1 MTVDDAGR
9 LVLVPGVRYLSNQDA
24 VFAEMLDGWRNQQL
38 SRNLTFGT
46 IEQRCQL
53 VARFA
58 DYVNEYPW
66 KWSPAMVDEFFGDL
80 RSVRHARQTTVR
92 GYQTALR
99 LFCDYVGSSEYGWCE
114 LCVELF
120 GTHPV
125 QVCHDWNSAR
135 HAQECESDPRKRAFS
150 RADLQRFFD
159 HADDEVDR
167 LAASGRK
174 GQWPAYRD
182 ATWFKIAYAWG
193 LRGNE
198 VRHLQTTDFYRNPKA
213 REFGRYGI
221 LHVRYGKPHR
231 GSPPKRRSVLTV
243 FDWSPDVVA
252 DWISAAQLGGESGK
266 LDLFTSERGTLVTV
280 NCVRQ
285 RFSRYCEELGLAPG
299 LDLHSMRRS
308 YATHLI
314 EAGVDPKFVQD
325 QLGHEFGSTTGVYD
339 CTSTDYR
346 QTTLRDALDS
356 TVRDAMNMGE
366 HPDEEAGN

>member
-1 MTVDDAGR
+1 MTVDESGR
-9 LVLVPGVRYLSNQDA
+9 LVILPGVRHLNSQDA
-24 VFAEMLDGWRNQQL
+24 VFVEMLDGWRNQQL

-46 IEQRCQL
+46 IEQRRRL

-58 DYVNEYPW
+58 EYVNEYPW

-80 RSVRHARQTTVR
+80 RSVHHARQTTVR

-99 LFCDYVGSSEYGWCE
+99 LFCDYIASSEYGWCG
-114 LCVELF
+114 LCEDLF

-125 QVCHDWNSAR
+125 QVCHAWNSAR
-135 HAQECESDPRKRAFS
+135 HAQECESDSLKRAFS
-150 RADLQRFFD
+150 RTELQRFFD
-159 HADDEVDR
+159 HADNEVAR
-167 LAASGRK
+167 LTAIGRK
-174 GQWPAYRD
+174 GRWPAYRD
-182 ATWFKIAYAWG
+182 ATWFKVAYGWG

-198 VRHLQTTDFYRNPKA
+198 VRHLQKTDFYSNPKA

-221 LHVRYGKPHR
+221 VHVRHGKPHR

-252 DWISAAQLGGESGK
+252 DWISTAHIGEEGTSS
-266 LDLFTSERGTLVTV
+266 DLFTSERGTLVST

-285 RFSRYCEELGLAPG
+285 RFSRYCDELGLAPG
-299 LDLHSMRRS
+299 LDLHSLRRS

-325 QLGHEFGSTTGVYD
+325 QLGHEYASTTGIYD

-346 QTTLRDALDS
+346 QRTLRNALDS
-356 TVRDAMNMGE
+356 TVRDAMNHGE
-366 HPDEEAGN
+366 YAAREAIE